1 MISKLSSKL
10 VATLINQETIDE
22 GDRALYEYSLFIL
35 LSYIYFLIITVLA
48 GVILHIP
55 LQSLIFFI
63 SFSFLRQFAGG
74 YHAKTEG
81 RCLVIT
87 SSLAVSSMV
96 ITNISLFI
104 NSNII
109 IVLTAILSSMIIVVC
124 SPLDTAEKPLEPYEK
139 QKYKRVTAIIILIL
153 LAITIIAFILKKD
166 VLYIPI
172 SVAIL
177 FESGL
182 IVIGK
187 MKNGSI
193 SEI

>member
-22 GDRALYEYSLFIL
+22 GDRALYEYGLFIL

-55 LQSLIFFI
+55 LQSLIFFVA
-63 SFSFLRQFAGG
+63 FSILRQFAGG

-96 ITNISLFI
+96 ITNIFLFI
-104 NSNII
+104 NSNI
-109 IVLTAILSSMIIVVC
+109 IVLTAILSSIIIVLC

-139 QKYKRVTAIIILIL
+139 HKYKRATAIIILIL
-153 LAITIIAFILKKD
+153 LAIIIIAFILKKD
-166 VLYIPI
+166 VLYFPI

-187 MKNGSI
+187 LKNGSI